1 MSYTCVDD
9 LKLRLGDLYAGIYVR
24 LDGTPMVGEAQA
36 DLDAAAA
43 EIEAHIG
50 VRYRTPV
57 ADAVAL
63 PLLKIWTLTL
73 AEELAWSR
81 SGKAEIPK
89 NVADRVANIRKVLE
103 GIAAGEKQLPGAT
116 EKTGSGATLSI
127 VDAAKP
133 VYTRKNLKGY

>member
-1 MSYTCVDD
+1 
-9 LKLRLGDLYAGIYVR
+9 
-24 LDGTPMVGEAQA
+24 MVGEAQA

-57 ADAVAL
+57 TDTVAL